1 MFNNYGDY
9 QIIFRAKKHYN
20 DSEKEV
26 VIVVDAN
33 SESQAKNKAGKQAK
47 SLGYNYCEI
56 ISTKLLQRKQ
66 KNDAETKSSNLKLN
80 GRQKKGAIIIG
91 VVAFAVL
98 VLIFVLVASGIIK

>member
-33 SESQAKNKAGKQAK
+33 SESQARNKAEKQAK

-56 ISTKLLQRKQ
+56 ISAKLLQRKQ
-66 KNDAETKSSNLKLN
+66 MNDAETKSSNLKLN